1 MAKVFGPCLS
11 ISAQGSIKKAVTFQK
26 RPSGVAAIKP
36 PVPPRAKTMAPT
48 AAQVAHR
55 AMISNFVS
63 AWQAFTAAQ
72 KSEWQA
78 EADYVGERLSG
89 YHQFM
94 KAGTGLPLA
103 IIDVLGP
110 MIWIDPRRR
119 VFRLNFGKL
128 I

>member
-11 ISAQGSIKKAVTFQK
+11 IGASGSIKKTVTFQK
-26 RPSGVAAIKP
+26 RPGGVAVIKP
-36 PVPPRAKTMAPT
+36 PVPPRAKTTNPT
-48 AAQVAHR
+48 AAQAAHR
-55 AMISNFVS
+55 TVISNLVS
-63 AWQAFTAAQ
+63 AWQAFTAVQ
-72 KSEWQA
+72 KDEWQD
-78 EADYVGERLSG
+78 EADYVGEQLSG

-110 MIWIDPRRR
+110 RDWTDPRRR

-128 I
+128 A